1 MNIVDYVVLGVL
13 GLSILFGFY
22 RGFVSTVLNSGGCL
36 VSLILSFILYPK
48 AAALIQGNQELVRT
62 LLHYTDASSRLG
74 DLELAL
80 TNVATL
86 TQNKIAEIV
95 AKVQLPPPLDTL
107 LQVNLEQQVY
117 GINSGIDTV
126 ADYVSQTILT
136 ACINIICFL
145 LCFALI
151 YLALALLVN
160 MLKAIFRFPVLK
172 QLDWL
177 AGGVF
182 GLLRGVV
189 ICYAVFALVPLV
201 QTVVPIDMIA
211 ELFEQST
218 LAPIFNNGNLILGIM
233 NGRL

>member
-86 TQNKIAEIV
+86 TQTKIAEIV

-177 AGGVF
+177 AGGIF
-182 GLLRGVV
+182 GFLRGVV

>member
-86 TQNKIAEIV
+86 TQSKIAEIV

-117 GINSGIDTV
+117 GVNSGIDTV

-151 YLALALLVN
+151 YLALALVVN

-177 AGGVF
+177 AGGIF
-182 GLLRGVV
+182 GFLRGAV

>member
-62 LLHYTDASSRLG
+62 LMHYTDASSRLG

-95 AKVQLPPPLDTL
+95 SKVQLPPPLNTL

-151 YLALALLVN
+151 YLALALVVN

-177 AGGVF
+177 AGGIF
-182 GLLRGVV
+182 GFLRGAV

-233 NGRL
+233 NGKL

>member
-80 TNVATL
+80 TNVASL
-86 TQNKIAEIV
+86 TQSKIAEIV

-177 AGGVF
+177 AGGIF
-182 GLLRGVV
+182 GFLRGALL
-189 ICYAVFALVPLV
+189 CYAVFALVPLV

>member
-177 AGGVF
+177 AGGIF
-182 GLLRGVV
+182 GLLRGAV

>member
-86 TQNKIAEIV
+86 TQSKIAEIV

-151 YLALALLVN
+151 YLALALVVN

-177 AGGVF
+177 AGGIF
-182 GLLRGVV
+182 GFLRGVV

>member
-1 MNIVDYVVLGVL
+1 MNIVDYVVLGL
-13 GLSILFGFY
+13 IGLSVLFGFY
-22 RGFVSTVLNSGGCL
+22 RGFISTVLNSGGCL
-36 VSLILSFILYPK
+36 ISLILSFILYPK
-48 AAALIQGNQELVRT
+48 AAAMIQGNQELVRT

-86 TQNKIAEIV
+86 TSGKIAEV
-95 AKVQLPPPLDTL
+95 LAKVQLPPPLNTL

-117 GINSGIDTV
+117 GLSSGIDTV

-145 LCFALI
+145 LCFAVI
-151 YLALALLVN
+151 YIALALIVN
-160 MLKAIFRFPVLK
+160 LLKAIFRFPVLK

-177 AGGVF
+177 AGGIF
-182 GLLRGVV
+182 GFLRGVL
-189 ICYAVFALVPLV
+189 ICYALFALVPLV
-201 QTVVPIDMIA
+201 QTMVPIDMIT
-211 ELFEQST
+211 ELIEQST

-233 NGRL
+233 NGKL

>member
-62 LLHYTDASSRLG
+62 LMHYTDASSRLG

-86 TQNKIAEIV
+86 TQTKIAEIV
-95 AKVQLPPPLDTL
+95 SKVQLPPPLDTL

-151 YLALALLVN
+151 YLALALVVN

-177 AGGVF
+177 AGGIF
-182 GLLRGVV
+182 GFLRGAV

>member
-80 TNVATL
+80 TNVASL
-86 TQNKIAEIV
+86 TQSKIAEIV

-107 LQVNLEQQVY
+107 L
-117 GINSGIDTV
+117 
-126 ADYVSQTILT
+126 
-136 ACINIICFL
+136 
-145 LCFALI
+145 
-151 YLALALLVN
+151 
-160 MLKAIFRFPVLK
+160 
-172 QLDWL
+172 
-177 AGGVF
+177 
-182 GLLRGVV
+182 
-189 ICYAVFALVPLV
+189 PL
-201 QTVVPIDMIA
+201 P
-211 ELFEQST
+211 
-218 LAPIFNNGNLILGIM
+218 
-233 NGRL
+233 

>member
-13 GLSILFGFY
+13 GLSVLFGFY

-86 TQNKIAEIV
+86 TQTKIAEIV
-95 AKVQLPPPLDTL
+95 NKVQLPPPLDTL
-107 LQVNLEQQVY
+107 LKVNLEQQVY

-177 AGGVF
+177 AGGIF
-182 GLLRGVV
+182 GFLRGAV
-189 ICYAVFALVPLV
+189 ICYAAFALVPLV

-233 NGRL
+233 NGKL

>member
-177 AGGVF
+177 AGGIF

>member
-86 TQNKIAEIV
+86 TQSKIAEIV

-107 LQVNLEQQVY
+107 LKVNLEQQVY

-177 AGGVF
+177 AGGIF
-182 GLLRGVV
+182 GFLRGAV
-189 ICYAVFALVPLV
+189 ICYAAFALVPLV

-233 NGRL
+233 NGKL

>member
-36 VSLILSFILYPK
+36 VSLTLSFILYPK

-86 TQNKIAEIV
+86 TQSKIAEIV

-151 YLALALLVN
+151 YLALALVVN

-177 AGGVF
+177 AGGIF
-182 GLLRGVV
+182 GFLRGVV

>member
-48 AAALIQGNQELVRT
+48 AAALIQGNQELVRS
-62 LLHYTDASSRLG
+62 LMHYTDASSRLG

-86 TQNKIAEIV
+86 TQTKIAEIV
-95 AKVQLPPPLDTL
+95 SKVQLPPPLDTL

-145 LCFALI
+145 LCFAVI
-151 YLALALLVN
+151 YIALALAVN

-177 AGGVF
+177 AGGIF
-182 GLLRGVV
+182 GFLRGVV

-211 ELFEQST
+211 ELFDQST

>member
-1 MNIVDYVVLGVL
+1 MNAVDYVVLGLL
-13 GLSILFGFY
+13 GLSVLFGFY

-36 VSLILSFILYPK
+36 ISLILSFILYPK
-48 AAALIQGNQELVRT
+48 AAELIQGNDELVRT

-74 DLELAL
+74 DLELSI

-86 TQNKIAEIV
+86 TQSKIAEV
-95 AKVQLPPPLDTL
+95 VSKVQLPPPLDTL
-107 LQVNLEQQVY
+107 LQVNLEKQVY
-117 GINSGIDTV
+117 AASAGIDTV

-145 LCFALI
+145 VCFAVI
-151 YLALALLVN
+151 YIALALIVN
-160 MLKAIFRFPVLK
+160 LLKAIFRFPVLK

-177 AGGVF
+177 AGGIF
-182 GLLRGVV
+182 GFLRGLV

-201 QTVVPIDMIA
+201 LTVVPVDMISQ
-211 ELFEQST
+211 LFEEST

>member
-1 MNIVDYVVLGVL
+1 MNAVDYVVLGVL

-177 AGGVF
+177 AGGIF
-182 GLLRGVV
+182 GFLRGVV

>member
-1 MNIVDYVVLGVL
+1 MNVVDYVVLGL
-13 GLSILFGFY
+13 MGLSILFGFY
-22 RGFVSTVLNSGGCL
+22 RGFISSVLNTGGCL
-36 VSLILSFILYPK
+36 IALILSFILYPR
-48 AAALIQGNQELVRT
+48 AAEMIQGNEELVRT

-74 DLELAL
+74 DLELSI

-86 TQNKIAEIV
+86 TQEKIAEIIG
-95 AKVQLPPPLDTL
+95 KVQLPAPLDTL

-117 GINSGIDTV
+117 AANAGIDTV

-145 LCFALI
+145 ICFAVI
-151 YLALALLVN
+151 YIAIAIVVN
-160 MLKAIFRFPVLK
+160 LLKAIFRFPVLK

-177 AGGVF
+177 AGGIF
-182 GLLRGVV
+182 GFLRGVV

-201 QTVVPIDMIA
+201 LTVVPIDMIA
-211 ELFEQST
+211 DLFEQST

>member
-86 TQNKIAEIV
+86 TQAKIAEIV

-177 AGGVF
+177 AGGIF
-182 GLLRGVV
+182 GFLRGAV

>member
-86 TQNKIAEIV
+86 TQSKIAEIV

-177 AGGVF
+177 AGGIF
-182 GLLRGVV
+182 GFLRGVV

>member
-86 TQNKIAEIV
+86 TQAKIAEIV

-151 YLALALLVN
+151 YLALALVVN

-177 AGGVF
+177 AGGIF
-182 GLLRGVV
+182 GFLRGAV

-201 QTVVPIDMIA
+201 QTMVPIDMIA

>member
-177 AGGVF
+177 AGGIF
-182 GLLRGVV
+182 GFLRGVV

-233 NGRL
+233 TGRL

>member
-86 TQNKIAEIV
+86 TQSKIAEIV

-151 YLALALLVN
+151 YLALALVVN

-177 AGGVF
+177 AGGIF
-182 GLLRGVV
+182 GFLRGAV

>member
-177 AGGVF
+177 AGGIF
-182 GLLRGVV
+182 GFLRGAV

>member
-1 MNIVDYVVLGVL
+1 MNVVDYVVLGL
-13 GLSILFGFY
+13 MGLSVLFGFY

-48 AAALIQGNQELVRT
+48 AAELIQGNDELVRT

-74 DLELAL
+74 DLELSI

-86 TQNKIAEIV
+86 TQNKIAEVIS
-95 AKVQLPPPLDTL
+95 KVQLPAPLDTL
-107 LQVNLEQQVY
+107 LQVNLEKQVY
-117 GINSGIDTV
+117 AASAGIDTV

-145 LCFALI
+145 LCFAVI
-151 YLALALLVN
+151 YIALALIVN
-160 MLKAIFRFPVLK
+160 LLKAIFRFPVLK

-177 AGGVF
+177 AGGIF
-182 GLLRGVV
+182 GFLRGVV

-201 QTVVPIDMIA
+201 QTVVPIDMLA
-211 ELFEQST
+211 QLFEESM

>member
-126 ADYVSQTILT
+126 ADYVSQTILI

-151 YLALALLVN
+151 YLALALVVN

-177 AGGVF
+177 AGGIF
-182 GLLRGVV
+182 GFLRGVV

>member
-86 TQNKIAEIV
+86 TQSKIAEIV

-126 ADYVSQTILT
+126 TDYVSQTILT

-151 YLALALLVN
+151 YLALALVVN

-177 AGGVF
+177 AGGIF
-182 GLLRGVV
+182 GFLRGAV